1 MNASATAEQTTS
13 NADREQLNQGV
24 YDALIEMAQRD
35 GPARARRAAFDI
47 IGPSRSSSS
56 HGSLGSGSRLLSC
69 GLSPRRAM
77 PRDGAFTLSDVRSPT
92 PTRPRHGDAH

>member
-13 NADREQLNQGV
+13 DADRQQLNQGV

-47 IGPSRSSSS
+47 IGPVTIK
-56 HGSLGSGSRLLSC
+56 LLPWVSRLGIAS
-69 GLSPRRAM
+69 AVVWFIT
-77 PRDGAFTLSDVRSPT
+77 A
-92 PTRPRHGDAH
+92 